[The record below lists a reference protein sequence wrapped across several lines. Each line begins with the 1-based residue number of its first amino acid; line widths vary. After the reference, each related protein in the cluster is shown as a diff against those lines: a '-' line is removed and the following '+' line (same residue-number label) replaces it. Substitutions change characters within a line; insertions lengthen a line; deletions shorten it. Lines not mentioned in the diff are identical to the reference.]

1 MADNIFDAQR
11 DRRIQNL
18 QQQSVSNIIKIN
30 PNLRTVL
37 SRYEDAEVSRLK
49 LLELQRLKNK
59 KITAGERALLKAV
72 SKGRA
77 RRGRGGRSPKK
88 KKQEVEPPVK
98 SQVQIEVEA
107 EEKRRKLAQQDRFL
121 ELEDFRQQREFYANE
136 RTLQQRELQRQTDFI
151 SGQNRIIADIN
162 IANYNAAQAALRAQ
176 AENDSR
182 TAQAIANRNQQQQLE
197 DRRINLERRQIDNQF
212 QANREQR
219 ALEYARI
226 DNDRQRYDRDV
237 QVARAQRDADIRRAQ
252 AQLDG
257 VQQRVARD
265 NAERHAERQAQQEL
279 ALRELAARQQ
289 DNELRHRQE
298 QNRIDNQRAV
308 DAERAITDR
317 ELIQGFTAA
326 IDALNRQ
333 QPPPQTGVV
342 SAQQLAAQVREG
354 LRTAVEPNQL
364 PEVPRTDPRPEV
376 QPAPE
381 RAQPEPEPQPVLRPA
396 QQRQFE
402 RRGIDDPT
410 QEGVP
415 TPGTLREK
423 PGKKPKR
430 FEGGATEAELRSEIG
445 TASGESS
452 LSTDTGTGLSP
463 HAQRLL
469 SIQQGRGTPTFEV
482 EPRAAPQGVGRGQG
496 ARGIRSPSPESPL
509 LRPNPAPES
518 EGSFSSDPSI
528 IGEYSQNTPLD
539 RAGRGRVE
547 TLEEEQTL
555 GGQLV
560 GAVGGAAQVTGEVIG
575 GAVAGVAQG
584 IAEQLPTAG
593 QVGAAVGR
601 GGVAAVTGI
610 TSAVYEGLRGS
621 PRPGEQSGGRLTPRG
636 RERDPTLETL

>member
-107 EEKRRKLAQQDRFL
+107 EEKRAKIKQEEKRLRQQDRFL
-121 ELEDFRQQREFYANE
+121 ELEDFRQQREFRANE
-136 RTLQQRELQRQTDFI
+136 RTLEQRELQRQTDFI

-197 DRRINLERRQIDNQF
+197 DRRLDLQRRQIDNQF
-212 QANREQR
+212 EANREQR

-237 QVARAQRDADIRRAQ
+237 EVARAQRDADIRRAQ
-252 AQLDG
+252 AQLDD

-354 LRTAVEPNQL
+354 LRNAVEPNEL
-364 PEVPRTDPRPEV
+364 PEVPQTDPRPEV

-381 RAQPEPEPQPVLRPA
+381 RTQPEPEPQPVLQPA
-396 QQRQFE
+396 
-402 RRGIDDPT
+402 
-410 QEGVP
+410 
-415 TPGTLREK
+415 
-423 PGKKPKR
+423 
-430 FEGGATEAELRSEIG
+430 S
-445 TASGESS
+445 SESS

-469 SIQQGRGTPTFEV
+469 SIQQGRGVETPTFEV

-509 LRPNPAPES
+509 LRPNPAPET

-560 GAVGGAAQVTGEVIG
+560 GAVGGAAQATGEVIG

-584 IAEQLPTAG
+584 IAEQLPTPG

-621 PRPGEQSGGRLTPRG
+621 PRPGEQTGGRLTPRG